1 MTFLE
6 EKATHIRRLILTSL
20 AEAGSG
26 HTGGS
31 LDLVDIFTVLYFN
44 HLRHDPQH
52 PGWEDRDKVVLS
64 IGHTA
69 PVLYATLAAA
79 GYFPEEEMLT
89 LRKLGSRLQGHPSYE
104 FHLPGLETCSGSL
117 GQGIGVALGMALA
130 AKIDGPSTLRPF
142 DPSTSSGLRARG
154 SGTVN
159 RVFCIMGDGEQQEG
173 SVWESAMAAA
183 HHKVNNLCVIIDR
196 NRLQIDGSTEKVMAI
211 DPLLDK
217 WKAFGWHAIEID
229 GHDLGQI
236 KMALELADQ
245 EKDKPTVIIAD
256 TIMGKG
262 VKSIEDNNQWHGK
275 VPTKEQLQDFLK
287 ELDLE

>member
-6 EKATHIRRLILTSL
+6 EKARHIRRLILTAL

-31 LDLVDIFTVLYFN
+31 LDLVDIFTVLYFD

-52 PGWEDRDKVVLS
+52 PDWEGRDKVVLS

-79 GYFPEEEMLT
+79 GFFPEEEMLT

-104 FHLPGLETCSGSL
+104 FRLPGLETCSGSL
-117 GQGIGVALGMALA
+117 GQGLGVAMGMALA
-130 AKIDGPSTLRPF
+130 AKIDGPST
-142 DPSTSSGLRARG
+142 GA
-154 SGTVN
+154 GTLN

-173 SVWESAMAAA
+173 SVWESAMAAS
-183 HHKVNNLCVIIDR
+183 HHKVDNLCAIIDR
-196 NRLQIDGSTEKVMAI
+196 NRLQIDGGTEKVMAI

-229 GHDLGQI
+229 GHDMSQI
-236 KMALELADQ
+236 KMALEMADN

-275 VPTKEQLQDFLK
+275 VPTKEQLQGFLN
-287 ELDLE
+287 ELN

>member
-1 MTFLE
+1 MKQLE
-6 EKATHIRRLILTSL
+6 DKAKHIRELILTAL

-52 PGWEDRDKVVLS
+52 PDWEDRDKVVLS

-79 GYFPEEEMLT
+79 GYFSEKEMLT

-117 GQGIGVALGMALA
+117 GQGLGVALGMALA
-130 AKIDGPSTLRPF
+130 AKMDAKP
-142 DPSTSSGLRARG
+142 
-154 SGTVN
+154 N
-159 RVFCIMGDGEQQEG
+159 RIFCIMGDGEQQEG
-173 SVWESAMAAA
+173 SVWEAAMAAA
-183 HHKVNNLCVIIDR
+183 HHRLDNLCAIIDR
-196 NRLQIDGSTEKVMAI
+196 NRLQIDGNTEKVMAI
-211 DPLLDK
+211 DPLKDK
-217 WKAFGWHAIEID
+217 WLAFDWNVIEID
-229 GHDLGQI
+229 GHDLDQI
-236 KMALELADQ
+236 KMALDFADRTQ
-245 EKDKPTVIIAD
+245 NKPTAIIAD

-262 VKSIEDNNQWHGK
+262 VKSIENNHQWHGK
-275 VPTKEQLQDFLK
+275 VPTKEQLPIFLD
-287 ELDLE
+287 ELS

>member
-1 MTFLE
+1 MIQLE
-6 EKATHIRRLILTSL
+6 DKARHIRELILTAL

-31 LDLVDIFTVLYFN
+31 LDLADIFTVLYFN
-44 HLRHDPQH
+44 HLRHDPQQ
-52 PGWEDRDKVVLS
+52 PDWDGRDKVVLS

-89 LRKLGSRLQGHPSYE
+89 LRKMGSRLQGHPSFE
-104 FHLPGLETCSGSL
+104 THLPGLETSSGSL
-117 GQGIGVALGMALA
+117 GQGLGVALGLALA
-130 AKIDGPSTLRPF
+130 AKMDGPST
-142 DPSTSSGLRARG
+142 D

-173 SVWESAMAAA
+173 SVWETAMAAA
-183 HHKVNNLCVIIDR
+183 HHKADNLCAIIDR
-196 NRLQIDGSTEKVMAI
+196 NRLQIDGGTEKVMAI
-211 DPLLDK
+211 DPLRDK
-217 WKAFGWHAIEID
+217 WTAFGWHAIEID
-229 GHDLGQI
+229 GHDFGQI
-236 KMALELADQ
+236 KMALDMADQ
-245 EKDKPTVIIAD
+245 EKSKPTVIIAN

-275 VPTKEQLQDFLK
+275 VPTKEQLNTFLH
-287 ELDLE
+287 ELHQ